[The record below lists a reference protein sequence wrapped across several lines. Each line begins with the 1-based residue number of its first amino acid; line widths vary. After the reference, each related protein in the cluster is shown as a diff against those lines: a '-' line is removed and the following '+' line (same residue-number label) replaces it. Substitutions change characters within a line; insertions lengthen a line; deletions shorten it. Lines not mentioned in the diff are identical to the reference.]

1 MVASGSGP
9 TMEARAS
16 LKSHAQIFAWR
27 KEVRSRLI
35 ADRLAMDAND
45 RRQHSVK
52 IALHLSH
59 LIEPLF
65 ERTVSFYWPFRGEP
79 DLRPLI
85 QTVLEGGGRC
95 ALPVVVEKKAP
106 LVFRIWK
113 SGDRLVPG
121 VWNIPIPAD
130 GAEASPDVVIAPVV
144 GFDSACYRLGYGGGF
159 FDRTLANFPIAHSP
173 SGWDMMQLLSAP
185 FILCHMTFGWRRS
198 LLSAKFS
205 DRRASANKRNSHLAF
220 NVHTNRK

>member
-1 MVASGSGP
+1 
-9 TMEARAS
+9 MEARAS

-52 IALHLSH
+52 IALHLLH

-79 DLRPLI
+79 DLRPLM

-121 VWNIPIPAD
+121 VWNIPIP
-130 GAEASPDVVIAPVV
+130 
-144 GFDSACYRLGYGGGF
+144 R
-159 FDRTLANFPIAHSP
+159 RR
-173 SGWDMMQLLSAP
+173 
-185 FILCHMTFGWRRS
+185 RRS
-198 LLSAKFS
+198 VAGRCDRARSRLRQRLLPAWIWGRFL
-205 DRRASANKRNSHLAF
+205 RSHIGELAPSPTR
-220 NVHTNRK
+220 HRGGI

>member
-52 IALHLSH
+52 IALHLLH

-79 DLRPLI
+79 DLRPLM

-159 FDRTLANFPIAHSP
+159 FDRTLANLPHRPLTIGVGYDATSVSTIYPLPH
-173 SGWDMMQLLSAP
+173 DVRMEAIVTERE
-185 FILCHMTFGWRRS
+185 ILRPKSEC
-198 LLSAKFS
+198 KQEE
-205 DRRASANKRNSHLAF
+205 
-220 NVHTNRK
+220 